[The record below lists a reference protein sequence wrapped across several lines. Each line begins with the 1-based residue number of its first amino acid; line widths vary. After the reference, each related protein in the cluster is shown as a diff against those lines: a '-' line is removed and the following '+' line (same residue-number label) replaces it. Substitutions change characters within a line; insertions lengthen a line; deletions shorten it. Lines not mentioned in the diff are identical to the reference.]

1 MHKGLPIGERDRN
14 HYGRDIMTTL
24 KSQINEKFNFRK
36 KLDDLSKSNKIEDIM
51 AYKTYL
57 DTVEK

>member
-1 MHKGLPIGERDRN
+1 
-14 HYGRDIMTTL
+14 MTTL